1 MQKIDFVKNLAIIVE
16 NLKSHDIVD
25 IFQNGFN
32 QPDQHYT
39 YSSINPLLF
48 ISKSNYDRL
57 KNEPQY
63 EDIMTNL
70 NLQDI
75 YLENNLSKLTTIF
88 QSNNI
93 SIILKNANSIAFYNL
108 HNTLIQTSNL
118 SKNIL
123 QSKSITESL
132 FNEIENGVV
141 VFQILIEGEGLEISQ
156 YNKIFTALNVL
167 IETISKI
174 VNEQEQ
180 KSEIILLDSGS
191 DSNVGVKSGIE
202 TAKSLFLIFKEVWN
216 YVTSFQMYKQKQNN
230 QALLDSLSI
239 RAEIKKKV
247 EEGYI
252 TDEEAKTYIY
262 YIKKRTDELIGMK
275 VLPKKIVIER
285 NQIENKQLLAEFE
298 GKKMLSLGDTD

>member
-16 NLKSHDIVD
+16 KLKSHDIVD
-25 IFQNGFN
+25 IFQNGFK

-75 YLENNLSKLTTIF
+75 YLENNLSQLTTIF

-285 NQIENKQLLAEFE
+285 NQIENKQLLEEFE